1 MSAVADT
8 RNRIIAAAAELFA
21 ERGYAGTSTRLI
33 AERAGVN
40 EVTLFRQ
47 FTNKRGI
54 LAALGASWQ
63 SNMAGF
69 AVEKLPE
76 SEDTVGTIE
85 ALADIELRQATV
97 VGPVAM
103 RLVLDARTSPEVAE
117 VLAGGPDDNFEG
129 LAEYLAQRQAA
140 GDLRADIDPSV
151 MAEAF
156 FNLTSQAIMSRQVL
170 HGTSEPQYGMRLDEA
185 GRQLLEIFFAGVLAS
200 SADGPRSQRE
210 VEAAEKSQTSVR
222 KPSMGSQASVGSETD
237 R

>member
-47 FTNKRGI
+47 FKNKQGI
-54 LAALGASWQ
+54 LAALGTSWQ

-69 AVEKLPE
+69 AVEQLPE

-85 ALADIELRQATV
+85 ALARIELRQATA

-117 VLAGGPDDNFEG
+117 VLASGPEDNFGG
-129 LAEYLAQRQAA
+129 LAEYLTERQAA
-140 GDLRADIDPSV
+140 GDLRGDIDPNV

-156 FNLTSQAIMSRQVL
+156 FSLTSQAVMSRQVL
-170 HGTSEPQYGMRLDEA
+170 HGESEPQYGMPLDEA
-185 GRQLLEIFFAGVLAS
+185 GRQLLEIFLTGV
-200 SADGPRSQRE
+200 
-210 VEAAEKSQTSVR
+210 VAEGDKRRRTSR
-222 KPSMGSQASVGSETD
+222 D
-237 R
+237 